1 MERRLTDIITE
12 MTSAERTAKIKINST
27 NTDGYGRVF
36 VESHKKIKVVGLK
49 ITDKTGR
56 RYLFD
61 YDLEKD
67 YIFCGDFFIE
77 NPRLWSLSDPEL
89 YEYRVEIT
97 YADGEKETL
106 CGKFG
111 FRTIGQNGKNI
122 TINGKLVYIRGYIRG
137 AKAHDHSNLLGLSLK
152 DFYLK
157 NLKEAKKFGFNYV
170 RFHSVVPEDEL
181 FEAADEVGMLVH
193 VELRPPHDIYNNLE
207 EMVTTGSAIVP
218 EEFLKETVDRCFN
231 HPSFAVYCIGN
242 EIKRA
247 SAEDIRKIRE
257 KIDSLDGTRLFLD
270 TCAWGKNNRPNV
282 DMDVQHL
289 SYYFPYGKH
298 AGMYDDTENLLAAN
312 VDENEP
318 MKVETRNCEIV
329 RDLYFNVPLLAHEVC
344 HYTALKDFYSLKKK
358 FIKSGAPMPW
368 WVDEEIKLIE
378 EKGFKDFFAEMFGA
392 SKHFQF
398 ICWKTAYEEM
408 RKSPLLGGF
417 HFLQFADTDA
427 YENSNGVVDCFDDET
442 CVKPEDFLKFNG
454 DRVLATDLK
463 TRNYFCADEII
474 VPVYFSNLGEDAET
488 RANLL
493 LTLEKGGKTYV
504 ECFMKNVDVSR
515 KGSYRLCK
523 AKITLPKESGVYVLK
538 IRLTTE
544 NGVYSENEWT
554 LWVYDEPA
562 KKESYKE
569 FVSYVADNAAVTD
582 NIEKAFDLLENG
594 KNVCLVYRSGWTR
607 HRRNPDV
614 KKPKYAFKASWN
626 RFKPVIWDRGTNF
639 GGLNDKKTLNKY
651 GFPCEEYYDFNF
663 SEISEDCDKIN
674 LDDFPVKA
682 KKLISGIDKSSRDRF
697 DAYKD
702 AYNLPELMPDR
713 TLRDFAYLFEFKV
726 GKGNLLVCG
735 LNLTG
740 LDEGEPSAVA
750 MSECIR
756 KYIRSEDF
764 KPENDVT
771 LKKLKAY
778 MSACAES
785 PVKERTMTQFWEL
798 DDAPVESPEFWRA
811 AKEYLK

>member
-1 MERRLTDIITE
+1 MKNKTTIKLHSKTNGSVLVEVNANKTFVQVVFTVKKGGNVLFYQKYVLQA
-12 MTSAERTAKIKINST
+12 AESFN
-27 NTDGYGRVF
+27 NEF
-36 VESHKKIKVVGLK
+36 
-49 ITDKTGR
+49 
-56 RYLFD
+56 
-61 YDLEKD
+61 
-67 YIFCGDFFIE
+67 YIRD
-77 NPRLWSLSDPEL
+77 PLLWSLSHPEL

-97 YADGEKETL
+97 YADGEKETFW
-106 CGKFG
+106 GKFG
-111 FRTIGQNGKNI
+111 FRELGQNGKNI
-122 TINGKLVYIRGYIRG
+122 TINGKPVYIRGYIRG
-137 AKAHDHSNLLGLSLK
+137 AKAHDHANLLGLPLK

-218 EEFLKETVDRCFN
+218 EEFLEETVDKCFN

-247 SAEDIRKIRE
+247 SSDDIRKIKE
-257 KIDSLDGTRLFLD
+257 KIDKLDGTRLFLD
-270 TCAWGKNNRPNV
+270 TCAWGKNNRQNV

-289 SYYFPYGKH
+289 SYYFPYGRH

-318 MKVETRNCEIV
+318 MKVETENCEIV
-329 RDLYFNVPLLAHEVC
+329 RDLYFNVPLIAHEVC
-344 HYTALKDFYSLKKK
+344 HYTALRDFYSLKEK
-358 FIKSGAPMPW
+358 FIKNGAIEPW

-378 EKGFKDFFAEMFGA
+378 EKGYKEDFGEMFKA

-408 RKSPLLGGF
+408 RKSRLLGGF

-454 DRVLATDLK
+454 DRVLVADLK
-463 TRNYFCADEII
+463 TRNYFCSDKIT
-474 VPVYFSNLGEDAET
+474 VPVCFSNLGEDAEK
-488 RANLL
+488 RANLT
-493 LTLEKGGKTYV
+493 LTVEKDGKTYV
-504 ECFMKNVDVSR
+504 DCSMMNVDISR

-523 AKITLPKESGVYVLK
+523 AIITLPKESGVYALK
-538 IRLTTE
+538 LRLGTK

-554 LWVYDEPA
+554 LWVYGRPA
-562 KKESYKE
+562 KKEAYKE
-569 FVSYVADNAAVTD
+569 FVAYENGNAAITD
-582 NIEKAFDLLENG
+582 DIEKAFELLEQG
-594 KNVCLVYRSGWTR
+594 KKVCLVYRSDWTR
-607 HRRNPDV
+607 HRLNPDM
-614 KKPKYAFKASWN
+614 KNPEYAFKASWN

-639 GGLNDKKTLNKY
+639 GGINDKNLLTKY

-663 SEISEDCDKIN
+663 GEISEDCDKIN

-713 TLRDFAYLFEFKV
+713 TLRDFAYMFELKV
-726 GKGNLLVCG
+726 GKGSLLVCG

-740 LDEGEPSAVA
+740 LDDNEPSAVA
-750 MSECIR
+750 MSEFIK
-756 KYIRSEDF
+756 KYINSEDF
-764 KPENDVT
+764 APESGIT
-771 LKKLKAY
+771 LDELKTY
-778 MSACAES
+778 MSECAKA
-785 PVKERTMTQFWEL
+785 PVRERTMTQFWEL
-798 DDAPVESPEFWRA
+798 DDAPVESPEFWRV

>member
-1 MERRLTDIITE
+1 MKNKATIKLHSKTNGSVLVEVNANKIFEQVVFTVKKDGNVLFYQKYVLQA
-12 MTSAERTAKIKINST
+12 AESFN
-27 NTDGYGRVF
+27 NEF
-36 VESHKKIKVVGLK
+36 
-49 ITDKTGR
+49 
-56 RYLFD
+56 
-61 YDLEKD
+61 
-67 YIFCGDFFIE
+67 YIRD
-77 NPRLWSLSDPEL
+77 PLLWSLSSPEL
-89 YEYRVEIT
+89 YEYQAEIT
-97 YADGEKETL
+97 YADGEKEEV
-106 CGKFG
+106 CGRFG
-111 FRTIGQNGKNI
+111 FREIGENGKNI
-122 TINGKLVYIRGYIRG
+122 TINGKPVYIRGYIRG
-137 AKAHDHSNLLGLSLK
+137 AKAHDHANLLGLSLK

-157 NLKEAKKFGFNYV
+157 NLRQAKKFGFNYV
-170 RFHSVVPEDEL
+170 RFHSVVPEEEL

-218 EEFLKETVDRCFN
+218 EEFLRETVDKCFN

-247 SAEDIRKIRE
+247 SSDDIRKIKE
-257 KIDSLDGTRLFLD
+257 KIEKLDGTRLFLD

-289 SYYFPYGKH
+289 SYYFPYGRH

-318 MKVETRNCEIV
+318 MKAETENCEIV
-329 RDLYFNVPLLAHEVC
+329 RDLYFNVPLIAHEVC
-344 HYTALKDFYSLKKK
+344 HYTALRDFYSLKEK
-358 FIKSGAPMPW
+358 FVKSGAIEPW
-368 WVDEEIKLIE
+368 WIDEEIKLIE
-378 EKGFKDFFAEMFGA
+378 EKGYKNSFAEMFKA

-408 RKSPLLGGF
+408 RKSRLLGGF

-427 YENSNGVVDCFDDET
+427 YENSNGIVDCFDDET

-454 DRVLATDLK
+454 DRVLIAELK
-463 TRNYFCADEII
+463 TRNYFCAEEIT
-474 VPVYFSNLGEDAET
+474 VPVYFSNLGEDAEK
-488 RANLL
+488 RANLT
-493 LTLEKGGKTYV
+493 LTVEKGGKTYV
-504 ECFMKNVDVSR
+504 DCSMMNVDISR

-523 AKITLPKESGVYVLK
+523 ARITLPKESGVYALK
-538 IRLTTE
+538 LRLGTKS
-544 NGVYSENEWT
+544 GVYSENEWT
-554 LWVYDEPA
+554 LWIYDRPA
-562 KKESYKE
+562 KKETYKE
-569 FVSYVADNAAVTD
+569 FVSYYNGHEAITD
-582 NIEKAFDLLENG
+582 DIEKAFDLLEKG
-594 KNVCLVYRSGWTR
+594 KKVCLVYRSEWTR
-607 HRRNPDV
+607 HRLNPDM
-614 KKPKYAFKASWN
+614 KNPEYAFKASWN

-639 GGLNDKKTLNKY
+639 GGINDKNLLTKY

-663 SEISEDCDKIN
+663 GEISEDCDKIN

-682 KKLISGIDKSSRDRF
+682 KKLVSGIDKSSRDRF

-713 TLRDFAYLFEFKV
+713 TLRDFAYLFELKV
-726 GKGNLLVCG
+726 GKGSLLVCG

-740 LDEGEPSAVA
+740 LDDGEPSAVA
-750 MSECIR
+750 MSEFI
-756 KYIRSEDF
+756 KNYIKSEDF
-764 KPENDVT
+764 NPQSGMT
-771 LKKLKAY
+771 LEELKAY
-778 MSACAES
+778 TSECAKA

>member
-1 MERRLTDIITE
+1 MNKDKQIAIV
-12 MTSAERTAKIKINST
+12 KIDST
-27 NTDGYGRVF
+27 NTHGYGKVF
-36 VESHKKIKVVGLK
+36 VESHKEIRSVGFE
-49 ITDKTGR
+49 IIDKSNRCNKFSYEWERNG
-56 RYLFD
+56 D
-61 YDLEKD
+61 
-67 YIFCGDFFIE
+67 FCGEFFIKK
-77 NPRLWSLSDPEL
+77 PILWSLSNPYL
-89 YEYRVEIT
+89 YGYKAEIK
-97 YADGEKETL
+97 YFDGEISVKE
-106 CGKFG
+106 GKFG
-111 FRTIGQNGKNI
+111 FRTLGQNGKNI
-122 TINGKLVYIRGYIRG
+122 TINGKPVYIRGYIRG
-137 AKAHDHSNLLGLSLK
+137 AKAHDHANLLGLSLK

-170 RFHSVVPEDEL
+170 RFHSVVPEEEL

-207 EMVTTGSAIVP
+207 EMITTGSAIVP
-218 EEFLKETVDRCFN
+218 EEFLKETVDKYFN

-247 SAEDIRKIRE
+247 SADDICKIRD
-257 KIDSLDGTRLFLD
+257 KIDELDGTRLFLD

-298 AGMYDDTENLLAAN
+298 ACMYDDTENLLAAN

-318 MKVETRNCEIV
+318 MKVETENCEIV
-329 RDLYFNVPLLAHEVC
+329 RDLYFNVPLIAHEVC
-344 HYTALKDFYSLKKK
+344 HYTALRDFYSLKEK
-358 FIKSGAPMPW
+358 FIKSGVPAPW

-378 EKGFKDFFAEMFGA
+378 EKGFKNSFAEMFEA

-408 RKSPLLGGF
+408 RKSSLLGGF

-427 YENSNGVVDCFDDET
+427 YENSNGVVDCFDDEN

-454 DRVLATDLK
+454 DRVLIADLK
-463 TRNYFCADEII
+463 TRNYFCADEITI
-474 VPVYFSNLGEDAET
+474 PVYFSNLGEDAET
-488 RANLL
+488 RANLS
-493 LTLEKGGKTYV
+493 LTLEKNGKAYV
-504 ECFMKNVDVSR
+504 DCFMKNIDVSR

-523 AKITLPKESGVYVLK
+523 ARITLPKESGVYALK
-538 IRLTTE
+538 LRLGTK

-554 LWVYDEPA
+554 LWIYNRPA
-562 KKESYKE
+562 KKETYKE
-569 FVSYVADNAAVTD
+569 FVSYVCDNAAIMD
-582 NIEKAFDLLENG
+582 DIEKAYDLLEKG
-594 KNVCLVYRSGWTR
+594 KKVCLVYRSDWTR
-607 HRRNPDV
+607 HRLNPDM
-614 KKPKYAFKASWN
+614 KSPKYAFKASWN

-639 GGLNDKKTLNKY
+639 GGINDKATLNKY
-651 GFPCEEYYDFNF
+651 GFPCKDYYDFNF
-663 SEISEDCDKIN
+663 GEISEDCDKIN
-674 LDDFPVKA
+674 LDDFPIAV

-713 TLRDFAYLFEFKV
+713 TLRDFAYLFELKV
-726 GKGNLLVCG
+726 GKGSLLVCG

-740 LDEGEPSAVA
+740 LDENEPSAVA
-750 MSECIR
+750 MAEFIK
-756 KYIRSEDF
+756 KYINSKDF
-764 KPENDVT
+764 APQNGITPEE
-771 LKKLKAY
+771 LKAY
-778 MSACAES
+778 MSECAKA

-798 DDAPVESPEFWRA
+798 DDAPVESPEFWRM

>member
-1 MERRLTDIITE
+1 MTKAIVKLRSRLNGSVKIELKAEKPLEKVKVVIQKDGNTVFCSGYIITP
-12 MTSAERTAKIKINST
+12 
-27 NTDGYGRVF
+27 TDFF
-36 VESHKKIKVVGLK
+36 V
-49 ITDKTGR
+49 
-56 RYLFD
+56 
-61 YDLEKD
+61 
-67 YIFCGDFFIE
+67 GDFRIE
-77 NPRLWSLSDPEL
+77 NPLVWSLSDPEL

-97 YADGEKETL
+97 YAGGEKEEL

-111 FRTIGQNGKNI
+111 FREIGQNGKNI
-122 TINGKLVYIRGYIRG
+122 TVNGKPVYIRGYIRG
-137 AKAHDHSNLLGLSLK
+137 AKAHDHANLLGLSLK

-157 NLKEAKKFGFNYV
+157 NLRQAKKFGFNYV
-170 RFHSVVPEDEL
+170 RFHSVVPEEEL

-218 EEFLKETVDRCFN
+218 EEFLHETVDKCFN

-247 SAEDIRKIRE
+247 GAEDIRKIRE
-257 KIDSLDGTRLFLD
+257 KIDELDGTRLFLD

-312 VDENEP
+312 MDENEP
-318 MKVETRNCEIV
+318 MKVETDNCEIV

-344 HYTALKDFYSLKKK
+344 HYTALRDFYSLKEK

-378 EKGFKDFFAEMFGA
+378 GKGFKHSFAEMFKA

-408 RKSPLLGGF
+408 RKSALLGGF

-442 CVKPEDFLKFNG
+442 CVKPADFLKFNG
-454 DRVLATDLK
+454 DRVLVADLK
-463 TRNYFCADEII
+463 ARNYFCADEIT
-474 VPVYFSNLGEDAET
+474 VPVYFSNLGEDSET
-488 RANLL
+488 RANLS
-493 LTLEKGGKTYV
+493 LTLEKDGKTYV
-504 ECFMKNVDVSR
+504 GCSMKNVDVSR

-523 AKITLPKESGVYVLK
+523 AKVALPKESGVYALK
-538 IRLTTE
+538 LKLETQS
-544 NGVYSENEWT
+544 GVYSENEWT
-554 LWVYDEPA
+554 LWIYDRPA
-562 KKESYKE
+562 KKETYKE
-569 FVSYVADNAAVTD
+569 FVSCSCGNAAVTD
-582 NIEKAFDLLENG
+582 DIEKAFDLLEKG
-594 KNVCLVYRSGWTR
+594 KKVCLVYRLDWTR
-607 HRRNPDV
+607 HRRDFGMKN
-614 KKPKYAFKASWN
+614 PKYAFKASWN

-639 GGLNDKKTLNKY
+639 GGINDKNTLNKY

-663 SEISEDCDKIN
+663 GEISEDCDKAN

-682 KKLISGIDKSSRDRF
+682 RKLISGIDKSSRDRF

-713 TLRDFAYLFEFKV
+713 TLRDFAYLFELNV
-726 GKGNLLVCG
+726 GSGSLLVCG

-740 LDEGEPSAVA
+740 IDESEPSAVA
-750 MSECIR
+750 MAEFIKKYISSDDFNPENGTTLEKLKEYMSECA
-756 KYIRSEDF
+756 K
-764 KPENDVT
+764 
-771 LKKLKAY
+771 
-778 MSACAES
+778 S

-798 DDAPVESPEFWRA
+798 DDAPVESPEFWRT

>member
-1 MERRLTDIITE
+1 MNKAGQKSI
-12 MTSAERTAKIKINST
+12 IKIYST

-36 VESHKKIKVVGLK
+36 VESHKRIESVGLK
-49 ITDKTGR
+49 ITDKSGCC
-56 RYLFD
+56 YLFD
-61 YDLEKD
+61 YDFEKNCN
-67 YIFCGDFFIE
+67 FVGDFFIE
-77 NPRLWSLSDPEL
+77 SPRLWSLSHPEL

-106 CGKFG
+106 SGRFG
-111 FRTIGQNGKNI
+111 FREIGQNGKNI
-122 TINGKLVYIRGYIRG
+122 TINGKPVYIRGYIRG
-137 AKAHDHSNLLGLSLK
+137 AKAHDHANLLGLSLK

-157 NLKEAKKFGFNYV
+157 NLRQAKKFGFNYV

-218 EEFLKETVDRCFN
+218 EDFLKETVDKCFN

-247 SAEDIRKIRE
+247 SSDDIRKIRE
-257 KIDSLDGTRLFLD
+257 KIDKLDGTRLFLD

-289 SYYFPYGKH
+289 SYYFPYGRH

-318 MKVETRNCEIV
+318 MKVETETCEIV
-329 RDLYFNVPLLAHEVC
+329 RDLYFNVPLIAHEVC
-344 HYTALKDFYSLKKK
+344 HYTALRDFYSLKEK
-358 FIKSGAPMPW
+358 FIKCGAPMPW
-368 WVDEEIKLIE
+368 WIDEEIKLIE
-378 EKGFKDFFAEMFGA
+378 EKGYKNSFAEMFKA

-408 RKSPLLGGF
+408 RKSALLGGF

-442 CVKPEDFLKFNG
+442 CVKPDDFLKFNG
-454 DRVLATDLK
+454 DRVLVADLK
-463 TRNYFCADEII
+463 TRNYFCSDKIT
-474 VPVYFSNLGEDAET
+474 VPVYFSNLGEDAEK
-488 RANLL
+488 RANLT
-493 LTLEKGGKTYV
+493 LTVEKNGKTYV
-504 ECFMKNVDVSR
+504 DCSMKNVDISR

-523 AKITLPKESGVYVLK
+523 AIITLPKESGVYALK
-538 IRLTTE
+538 LRLGTK

-554 LWVYDEPA
+554 LWLYEKPSE
-562 KKESYKE
+562 KETYKE
-569 FVSYVADNAAVTD
+569 FVSYTRGDTAITD
-582 NIEKAFDLLENG
+582 DIEKAFDLLEQG
-594 KNVCLVYRSGWTR
+594 KKVCLVYRSEWTR
-607 HRRNPDV
+607 HRSNVDM
-614 KKPKYAFKASWN
+614 KNSEYAFKASWN

-639 GGLNDKKTLNKY
+639 GGINDKNLLTKY

-663 SEISEDCDKIN
+663 GSISEDCDKIN
-674 LDDFPVKA
+674 LDDFPVKP
-682 KKLISGIDKSSRDRF
+682 KKLVSGIDKSSRDRF

-713 TLRDFAYLFEFKV
+713 TLRDFAYLFEIKV
-726 GKGNLLVCG
+726 GSGSLLVCG

-740 LDEGEPSAVA
+740 LDDGEPSAVA
-750 MSECIR
+750 MAEFIK
-756 KYIRSEDF
+756 KYINSEDF
-764 KPENDVT
+764 APQNGIT
-771 LKKLKAY
+771 LEELKAY
-778 MSACAES
+778 MSECAKA

-798 DDAPVESPEFWRA
+798 DDAPVESPEFWRT

>member
-1 MERRLTDIITE
+1 MKNK
-12 MTSAERTAKIKINST
+12 AKIKLRSKT
-27 NTDGYGRVF
+27 NGTVLVEVIANKIFEQVVFTVKKDGNV
-36 VESHKKIKVVGLK
+36 
-49 ITDKTGR
+49 
-56 RYLFD
+56 LF
-61 YDLEKD
+61 YQKYVLQAAKLFNNEF
-67 YIFCGDFFIE
+67 YIRD
-77 NPRLWSLSDPEL
+77 PLLWSLSDPAL
-89 YEYRVEIT
+89 YGYRVEIT

-106 CGKFG
+106 SGRFG
-111 FRTIGQNGKNI
+111 FREIGQNGKNI
-122 TINGKLVYIRGYIRG
+122 TINGKPVYIRGYIRG
-137 AKAHDHSNLLGLSLK
+137 AKAHDHANLLGLSLK

-170 RFHSVVPEDEL
+170 RFHSVVPEEEL

-218 EEFLKETVDRCFN
+218 EEFLKETVDKCFN
-231 HPSFAVYCIGN
+231 HPSFAVYCVGN
-242 EIKRA
+242 EIKKA
-247 SAEDIRKIRE
+247 SADDIRKIRE
-257 KIDSLDGTRLFLD
+257 KIDELDGTRLFLD

-318 MKVETRNCEIV
+318 MKAETETCEIV
-329 RDLYFNVPLLAHEVC
+329 RDLYFNVPLIAHEVC
-344 HYTALKDFYSLKKK
+344 HYTALRDFYSLKEK
-358 FIKSGAPMPW
+358 FVKSGAEKPW

-378 EKGFKDFFAEMFGA
+378 EKGYKEVFGEMFKA

-408 RKSPLLGGF
+408 RKSSLLGGF

-454 DRVLATDLK
+454 DRVLIAELK
-463 TRNYFCADEII
+463 TRNYFCAEEIT
-474 VPVYFSNLGEDAET
+474 VPVYFSNLGEDTEK
-488 RANLL
+488 RADFAVSV
-493 LTLEKGGKTYV
+493 EKNGKKYV
-504 ECFMKNVDVSR
+504 DCSMKNVDVSR
-515 KGSYRLCK
+515 KGSYGLCK
-523 AKITLPKESGVYVLK
+523 TKLTLPKEAGVYVLK
-538 IRLTTE
+538 IKLTTKS
-544 NGVYSENEWT
+544 GVYSENEWT
-554 LWVYDEPA
+554 LWIYDRPA
-562 KKESYKE
+562 IQETYGE
-569 FVSYVADNAAVTD
+569 FVSYDNESAAITD
-582 NIEKAFDLLENG
+582 DIGKALDLLEKG
-594 KNVCLVYRSGWTR
+594 KKVCLVYRSGWTR
-607 HRRNPDV
+607 HRLNPNI
-614 KKPKYAFKASWN
+614 KNPEYAFKASWN

-639 GGLNDKKTLNKY
+639 GGINDKNLLTKY
-651 GFPCEEYYDFNF
+651 GFPCEDYYDFNYGGL
-663 SEISEDCDKIN
+663 SDDCDKVI

-713 TLRDFAYLFEFKV
+713 TLRDYAYLFEIKV
-726 GKGNLLVCG
+726 GKGSLLVCG

-740 LDEGEPSAVA
+740 LDENEPSAVA
-750 MSECIR
+750 MSEFVK
-756 KYIRSEDF
+756 KYINSEDF
-764 KPENDVT
+764 NPENEISPEE
-771 LKKLKAY
+771 LKSY
-778 MSACAES
+778 MANCAKE
-785 PVKERTMTQFWEL
+785 PVRERTMTQFWEL

>member
-1 MERRLTDIITE
+1 MKEKKQIEI
-12 MTSAERTAKIKINST
+12 IKIDST
-27 NTDGYGRVF
+27 NTDGHGKVF
-36 VESHKKIKVVGLK
+36 VESYKRIQSLKLTIKDESGKAYSFSYEWGKDEGFYGEFL
-49 ITDKTGR
+49 I
-56 RYLFD
+56 
-61 YDLEKD
+61 EKP
-67 YIFCGDFFIE
+67 I
-77 NPRLWSLSDPEL
+77 LWSLSNPYL
-89 YEYRVEIT
+89 YGYEAEIR
-97 YADGEKETL
+97 YCDGEISVKK
-106 CGKFG
+106 GRIG
-111 FRTIGQNGKNI
+111 FRKLGQNGKNV
-122 TINGKLVYIRGYIRG
+122 TINGKSVFIRGYIRG
-137 AKAHDHSNLLGLSLK
+137 AKAHDHANLLGLPLK

-170 RFHSVVPEDEL
+170 RFHSVVPEEEL
-181 FEAADEVGMLVH
+181 FEAADEAGVLVH

-218 EEFLKETVDRCFN
+218 EEFLKETVDKCFN

-247 SAEDIRKIRE
+247 SSGDIRKIKE
-257 KIDSLDGTRLFLD
+257 KIDELDGTRLFLD

-282 DMDVQHL
+282 DMDIQHL
-289 SYYFPYGKH
+289 SYYFPYGRH

-318 MKVETRNCEIV
+318 MKVETETCEIV

-344 HYTALKDFYSLKKK
+344 HYTALRNFYSLKEK
-358 FIKSGAPMPW
+358 FLKSGAPTPW

-378 EKGFKDFFAEMFGA
+378 AKGFKASFAEIFKA

-408 RKSPLLGGF
+408 RKSTLLGGF

-427 YENSNGVVDCFDDET
+427 YENSNGIVDCFDDET

-454 DRVLATDLK
+454 DRVLVADLK
-463 TRNYFCADEII
+463 TRNYFCSDKIT
-474 VPVYFSNLGEDAET
+474 VPVYFSNLGEDTET
-488 RANLL
+488 KANLS
-493 LTLEKGGKTYV
+493 LTLEKGGKTYAD
-504 ECFMKNVDVSR
+504 CFMKNVDVSR

-523 AKITLPKESGVYVLK
+523 ARITLPEEAGVYVLK
-538 IRLTTE
+538 IRLATE
-544 NGVYSENEWT
+544 SGVYSENEWT
-554 LWVYDEPA
+554 LWIYDAPA
-562 KKESYKE
+562 KKGAYKE
-569 FVSYVADNAAVTD
+569 FVSYASDIAAVTD
-582 NIEKAFDLLENG
+582 DAEKAFDLLEKG
-594 KNVCLVYRSGWTR
+594 KKVCLVYRSDWTR
-607 HRRNPDV
+607 HRRNSDI
-614 KKPKYAFKASWN
+614 KSPKYAFKASWN

-639 GGLNDKKTLNKY
+639 GGINEKNTLNKY

-663 SEISEDCDKIN
+663 GAISEDCDKIN

-682 KKLISGIDKSSRDRF
+682 KKLVSGIDKSSRDRF

-713 TLRDFAYLFEFKV
+713 TLRDFAYLFEIKV
-726 GKGNLLVCG
+726 DSGSLLVCG

-740 LDEGEPSAVA
+740 LDENEPSAVA
-750 MSECIR
+750 MSEFIK
-756 KYIRSEDF
+756 KYVNSEDF
-764 KPENDVT
+764 KPENAVT
-771 LKKLKAY
+771 LEKLKAY
-778 MSACAES
+778 MAECAKT

-811 AKEYLK
+811 AKKYLK

>member
-1 MERRLTDIITE
+1 MKNKATIKLHSKTNGSVLVEVNTNKTFVQVVFTVKKGGNVLFYQKYVLQ
-12 MTSAERTAKIKINST
+12 SAESFN
-27 NTDGYGRVF
+27 NEF
-36 VESHKKIKVVGLK
+36 
-49 ITDKTGR
+49 
-56 RYLFD
+56 
-61 YDLEKD
+61 
-67 YIFCGDFFIE
+67 YIRE
-77 NPRLWSLSDPEL
+77 PLLWSLSHPEL

-106 CGKFG
+106 SGRFG
-111 FRTIGQNGKNI
+111 FREIGQNGKNI
-122 TINGKLVYIRGYIRG
+122 TINGKPVYIRGYIRG
-137 AKAHDHSNLLGLSLK
+137 AKAHDHANLLGLSLK

-157 NLKEAKKFGFNYV
+157 NLRQAKKFGFNYV
-170 RFHSVVPEDEL
+170 RFHSVVPEEEL

-218 EEFLKETVDRCFN
+218 EEFLKETVDKCFN

-247 SAEDIRKIRE
+247 SSDDIRKIKE
-257 KIDSLDGTRLFLD
+257 KIDKLDGTRLFLD

-289 SYYFPYGKH
+289 SYYFPYGRH

-312 VDENEP
+312 ADENEP
-318 MKVETRNCEIV
+318 MKVETENCEIV
-329 RDLYFNVPLLAHEVC
+329 RDLYFNVPLIAHEVC
-344 HYTALKDFYSLKKK
+344 HYTALRDFYSLKEK

-368 WVDEEIKLIE
+368 WIDEEIKLIE
-378 EKGFKDFFAEMFGA
+378 KKGYKNSFAEMFKA

-408 RKSPLLGGF
+408 RKSALLGGF

-454 DRVLATDLK
+454 DRVLVADLK
-463 TRNYFCADEII
+463 TRNYFCSDKIT
-474 VPVYFSNLGEDAET
+474 VPVYFSNLGEDIEK
-488 RANLL
+488 RANLT
-493 LTLEKGGKTYV
+493 LTVEKGGKTYV
-504 ECFMKNVDVSR
+504 DCSMMNVDISR

-523 AKITLPKESGVYVLK
+523 ARITLPQESGVYALNL
-538 IRLTTE
+538 RLGTKS
-544 NGVYSENEWT
+544 GVYSENEWT
-554 LWVYDEPA
+554 LWVYDRPA
-562 KKESYKE
+562 KKEAYKE
-569 FVSYVADNAAVTD
+569 FISYENGNAAITD
-582 NIEKAFDLLENG
+582 DIEKAFDLLENG
-594 KNVCLVYRSGWTR
+594 KKVCLVYRSEWTR
-607 HRRNPDV
+607 HRRDFSVKNPRN
-614 KKPKYAFKASWN
+614 PRYAFKASWN

-639 GGLNDKKTLNKY
+639 GGINDKNLLTKY
-651 GFPCEEYYDFNF
+651 GFPCEKYYDFNF
-663 SEISEDCDKIN
+663 GEISEDCDKIN
-674 LDDFPVKA
+674 LDDFPVKP

-702 AYNLPELMPDR
+702 AYNLPEIMPDR
-713 TLRDFAYLFEFKV
+713 TLRDFAYLFEIKV
-726 GKGNLLVCG
+726 GNGSLLVCG

-740 LDEGEPSAVA
+740 LDDGEPSAVA
-750 MSECIR
+750 MSEFI
-756 KYIRSEDF
+756 KNYIKSEDF
-764 KPENDVT
+764 NPQSGMT
-771 LKKLKAY
+771 LEELKAY
-778 MSACAES
+778 MSECAKA

-798 DDAPVESPEFWRA
+798 DDAPVESPEFWRM